1 MKRIG
6 ILGSGKGSNF
16 AAIAE
21 AVNQRILPIE
31 IGLVVSDIE
40 NAGILSVAEKH
51 QIPHRYIAPGKF
63 RTKLE
68 PEVESEYVRVLKE
81 AKVDLIVLA
90 GFMRMLKSTFLTAF
104 ENKVIN
110 IHPSLLPAFPGLEG
124 WKQALDYGA
133 RYAGCTVHFVT
144 PEMDAGPIILQ
155 AVVPVEQN
163 DTAETLHSRIQ
174 KEEHRIYIGAIKLWA
189 EDKLKIEGRRVRISK

>member
-6 ILGSGKGSNF
+6 VLGSGKGSNF
-16 AAIAE
+16 AAIAD
-21 AVNQRILPIE
+21 AVQQKILPIE
-31 IGLVVSDIE
+31 IGLVISDIA
-40 NAGILSVAEKH
+40 NAGILSLAEKH
-51 QIPHRYIAPGKF
+51 HIPNKHLAPGKF

-90 GFMRMLKSTFLTAF
+90 GFMRMLKSTFLSAF

-144 PEMDAGPIILQ
+144 PEMDAGPIVLQ
-155 AVVPVEQN
+155 AIVPIEQN
-163 DTAETLHSRIQ
+163 DTAETLHARIQ
-174 KEEHRIYIGAIKLWA
+174 KEEHRIYIEAIKLWA
-189 EDKLKIEGRRVRISK
+189 EDKLQIEGRRVKITK